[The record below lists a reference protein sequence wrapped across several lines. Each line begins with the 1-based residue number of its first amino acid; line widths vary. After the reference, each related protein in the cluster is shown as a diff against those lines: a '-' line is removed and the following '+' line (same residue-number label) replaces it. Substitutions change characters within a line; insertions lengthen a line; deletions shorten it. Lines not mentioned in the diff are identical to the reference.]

1 MPTTETATD
10 ENGAGGEQRPGAPLG
25 ARSGGIAVLAERA
38 ALPVAWIALIIIYT
52 ITSPG
57 LFLTWSNIS
66 NILGSQAVLFVL
78 ALAALM
84 PSFTGDFD
92 LSLGGVMGL
101 SAMVV
106 GVLNTR
112 HDVDILPACLIAVV
126 VAVVAGCLNGFFV
139 VTCDTN
145 ALIVTLGMG
154 SVFTGL
160 IYYLAGSNTIT
171 GIDESLSRATF
182 TTKMLG
188 IPVEFYYGL
197 VLMLIVWYVS
207 TYTPLGLRALF
218 VGQTRDVARL
228 SGIRVSRMRWG
239 GFVLGGLIA
248 GVAGILFVG
257 TTGSADPTAS
267 TPYLLP
273 AYAAVFL
280 GATTLKPGRFN
291 ALGVGIAVYFLA
303 TGVNGLQL
311 LGASNYVQQLFYGAA
326 LIAAVVL
333 SRQLRRRA

>member
-1 MPTTETATD
+1 MSTAETAT
-10 ENGAGGEQRPGAPLG
+10 EASGAGEQRTGPGPA
-25 ARSGGIAVLAERA
+25 ARGGGVAVLAERA
-38 ALPVAWIALIIIYT
+38 ALPVAWVVLIIIYT
-52 ITSPG
+52 VTSPG

-101 SAMVV
+101 TAMVV

-112 HDVDILPACLIAVV
+112 HGVGILPACLIAVA

-160 IYYLAGSNTIT
+160 IYFLAGSNTIT
-171 GIDESLSRATF
+171 GIGESLSTYTF
-182 TTKMLG
+182 TTKLLG

-197 VLMLIVWYVS
+197 ALMLVVWYVS
-207 TYTPLGLRALF
+207 TFTPLGLRALF
-218 VGQTRDVARL
+218 VGQARDVARL
-228 SGIRVSRMRWG
+228 SGIRVARIRWG

-248 GVAGILFVG
+248 GLAGILFVG

-267 TPYLLP
+267 APYLLP

-311 LGASNYVQQLFYGAA
+311 HGAANYVQQLFYGAA

>member
-1 MPTTETATD
+1 MSTAETAAERRPRT
-10 ENGAGGEQRPGAPLG
+10 ELAARGGGLA
-25 ARSGGIAVLAERA
+25 ALAERA
-38 ALPVAWIALIIIYT
+38 ALPAAWIVLIVIYS

-78 ALAALM
+78 ALAALV

-101 SAMVV
+101 AAMVV

-112 HDVDILPACLIAVV
+112 HGVGVLPACLIAVA

-145 ALIVTLGMG
+145 SLIVTLGMG

-160 IYYLAGSNTIT
+160 IYFLAGSNTIT
-171 GIDESLSRATF
+171 GIGESLSRYTF

-207 TYTPLGLRALF
+207 AFTPLGLRALF
-218 VGQTRDVARL
+218 VGQARDVARL
-228 SGIRVSRMRWG
+228 SGIRVSRIRWG
-239 GFVLGGLIA
+239 GFVFGGLIA
-248 GVAGILFVG
+248 GLAGILFAG

-267 TPYLLP
+267 APYLLP

-311 LGASNYVQQLFYGAA
+311 HGASNYVQQLFYGAA

-333 SRQLRRRA
+333 SRQLRRRV

>member
-1 MPTTETATD
+1 MCGRAT
-10 ENGAGGEQRPGAPLG
+10 RTPLPG
-25 ARSGGIAVLAERA
+25 IVLAC
-38 ALPVAWIALIIIYT
+38 VI
-52 ITSPG
+52 G
-57 LFLTWSNIS
+57 
-66 NILGSQAVLFVL
+66 
-78 ALAALM
+78 
-84 PSFTGDFD
+84 
-92 LSLGGVMGL
+92 
-101 SAMVV
+101 
-106 GVLNTR
+106 
-112 HDVDILPACLIAVV
+112 
-126 VAVVAGCLNGFFV
+126 VAVAVAAGCLNGFFV

-160 IYYLAGSNTIT
+160 IYLLSGSNTIT
-171 GIDESLSRATF
+171 GIDQSLSSWTF
-182 TTKMLG
+182 TNKLLG
-188 IPVEFYYGL
+188 VPIEFYYGL
-197 VLMLIVWYVS
+197 ALMLIVWYVS
-207 TYTPLGLRALF
+207 TFTPLGLRALF
-218 VGQTRDVARL
+218 TGQARDVARL
-228 SGIRVSRMRWG
+228 SGIRVSRIRWG

-248 GVAGILFVG
+248 GLAGVLFVG

-267 TPYLLP
+267 APYLLP

-311 LGASNYVQQLFYGAA
+311 LGAANYVQQLFYGAA

>member
-1 MPTTETATD
+1 MSTTEAVPGTQEPDGPPPAPPLAARV
-10 ENGAGGEQRPGAPLG
+10 AGIGYW
-25 ARSGGIAVLAERA
+25 AERL
-38 ALPVAWIALIIIYT
+38 ALPAAWIALIIIYALT
-52 ITSPG
+52 TPG
-57 LFLTWSNIS
+57 TFLTWANVS

-101 SAMVV
+101 TAMVA
-106 GVLNTR
+106 GVLNTEQ
-112 HDVDILPACLIAVV
+112 HMSIAVACVIGVV
-126 VAVVAGCLNGFFV
+126 VAVAAGCLNGFFV

-145 ALIVTLGMG
+145 PLIVTLGSG

-160 IYYLAGSNTIT
+160 IYFLAGSNTIT
-171 GIDESLSRATF
+171 GIDQSLSAVTF
-182 TTKMLG
+182 TDKLLG
-188 IPVEFYYGL
+188 IPVEFYYALAAML
-197 VLMLIVWYVS
+197 VIWYVS
-207 TYTPLGLRALF
+207 SFTPLGLRSVF
-218 VGQTRDVARL
+218 VGQSRDVARL
-228 SGIRVSRMRWG
+228 SGIRVSRIRWG

-248 GVAGILFVG
+248 GLAGVLFLG

-267 TPYLLP
+267 GPYLLP

-280 GATTLKPGRFN
+280 GATSIRPGRFN

-311 LGASNYVQQLFYGAA
+311 LGAADYVQQLFYGAA
-326 LIAAVVL
+326 LIIAVVL